1 MASSSSTNPEP
12 TNFLAGELP
21 PVPPSPTHSC
31 ASTANPISALN
42 LPLPPPPPSQ
52 ALAVLTKADLQK
64 SQEAYTDLLST
75 AKAYRLALAA
85 LSSAASAFGTAL
97 ESCARLKEARSPP
110 LLSPSLISNSYTT
123 AGPCTADSL
132 MTASGVHHL
141 VANHQLILSET
152 VYRSFEVP
160 LLHEL
165 DGWKRKIEEEDVGY
179 QQEVK
184 ARTREI
190 RRMEK
195 EGSKLQKERKRDI
208 GRFRGHLVRL
218 TLMLDGLTT
227 LHSTHSRNLLFSSQ
241 EASSKIL
248 DSSSLLVR
256 AEVEI
261 YENLARKGWSGGG
274 LDELLERSGDP
285 FSSEAETNGTGEV
298 NGSRKFFSILPT
310 KSILPVSPVDQSTAV
325 ERGRRGSAGAF
336 TSGDRYQSLTGALSD
351 YAGEDDE
358 RSIFS
363 GRGLDDSIN
372 SPRGLRPFSPSPS
385 YRLGGKETE
394 DIRGGD
400 GAGVVKAP
408 GPSEEQGYG
417 EEEEGEEM
425 LQRRGRSGGEEVLS
439 GPPDPPQEE
448 VGGSGWNATGDLLA
462 GHVTG

>member
-1 MASSSSTNPEP
+1 MASSSANPE
-12 TNFLAGELP
+12 TTSLLAGELP

-31 ASTANPISALN
+31 ASTANPISTLN

-52 ALAVLTKADLQK
+52 TFAVLTKADLQK

-75 AKAYRLALAA
+75 AKAYRLALSA
-85 LSSAASAFGTAL
+85 LSNAASAFGTAL

-110 LLSPSLISNSYTT
+110 LFNPSSISNSYTT
-123 AGPCTADSL
+123 SGPCTADSL
-132 MTASGVHHL
+132 MTSGGVHHL

-179 QQEVK
+179 QKEVK
-184 ARTREI
+184 TRTREI

-195 EGSKLQKERKRDI
+195 EGAKLQKERKRDI
-208 GRFRGHLVRL
+208 GRFRGHLVQL
-218 TLMLDGLTT
+218 TLMLDGLTA
-227 LHSTHSRNLLFSSQ
+227 LHSTHSRNLLFAGQ
-241 EASSKIL
+241 ETSNKIL
-248 DSSSLLVR
+248 DSSSMLVR

-285 FSSEAETNGTGEV
+285 FSSEAEINGAGEV

-310 KSILPVSPVDQSTAV
+310 KSILPVSPVDQTAATGHS
-325 ERGRRGSAGAF
+325 RYGSAGAF

-351 YAGEDDE
+351 YEGEDDE

-363 GRGLDDSIN
+363 GRGIDDAIN
-372 SPRGLRPFSPSPS
+372 SSRGLRPFSPSPS
-385 YRLGGKETE
+385 NRRREGETE
-394 DIRGGD
+394 EARGGD
-400 GAGVVKAP
+400 NAGVGEARSP
-408 GPSEEQGYG
+408 WEEQDSG
-417 EEEEGEEM
+417 EEEDREEM
-425 LQRRGRSGGEEVLS
+425 PQEGGRSERGRSGT
-439 GPPDPPQEE
+439 DPPQ
-448 VGGSGWNATGDLLA
+448 GGVEGERVWGATDGLTD
-462 GHVTG
+462 HVTE

>member
-12 TNFLAGELP
+12 TTLLAGELP

-52 ALAVLTKADLQK
+52 TLAVLTKADLQK

-75 AKAYRLALAA
+75 AKAYRLALSA

-110 LLSPSLISNSYTT
+110 LFNPSSISNSYAT

-179 QQEVK
+179 QKEVK
-184 ARTREI
+184 TRTREI

-195 EGSKLQKERKRDI
+195 EGAKLQRERKRDI
-208 GRFRGHLVRL
+208 GRFRGHLVQL

-241 EASSKIL
+241 ETSSKIL

-274 LDELLERSGDP
+274 LDELLERSSDP

-298 NGSRKFFSILPT
+298 NGSRNFFSILPT
-310 KSILPVSPVDQSTAV
+310 KSILPVSPVDQGTAV
-325 ERGRRGSAGAF
+325 GRGRQGSAGAF
-336 TSGDRYQSLTGALSD
+336 TSGDRYRSLTGALSD

-363 GRGLDDSIN
+363 GRGIDDAIN
-372 SPRGLRPFSPSPS
+372 SPRRLRPFSPSPS
-385 YRLGGKETE
+385 YRLEGGETE
-394 DIRGGD
+394 NIRGGD
-400 GAGVVKAP
+400 GVDVGKAP
-408 GPSEEQGYG
+408 SPWEEQDYG
-417 EEEEGEEM
+417 EEEEREEM
-425 LQRRGRSGGEEVLS
+425 PQKRDNSEGEGGFADL
-439 GPPDPPQEE
+439 PQEE
-448 VGGSGWNATGDLLA
+448 VGEERGSER
-462 GHVTG
+462 H